1 MQLFLKE
8 LVKIFKDA
16 LSKLS
21 IYINIGPHTLLAKAG
36 LGFFQAF
43 QVSLLHAVFLM
54 VLNRVSLLCQ
64 IFFEYKC
71 GSYSEAQYFLWIW
84 VQHKI

>member
-21 IYINIGPHTLLAKAG
+21 IYINIGPHTLLAEAG

-54 VLNRVSLLCQ
+54 VLNRVSLWC
-64 IFFEYKC
+64 
-71 GSYSEAQYFLWIW
+71 
-84 VQHKI
+84 